1 MLTEALGNVEIQ
13 PLQAA
18 EEAVLGNLFEL
29 YLHDMA
35 EWFGFDLGA
44 DGRYGY
50 KLTSSKAAYLIR
62 VDGALAGFALTHSAA
77 PWLTSPA
84 PWTSTSFSSCGA
96 SDGTGSAPR
105 PRAGSGTA
113 IPPAGWYGYTKRI
126 CRRCHSGAARLPPTR
141 IRRSPRNGASSRTS
155 RGVSFPSIV
164 HDGSHNPNQG

>member
-50 KLTSSKAAYLIR
+50 DVTSDKAAYLVR

-77 PWLTSPA
+77 PWLDEPDSMDVDEFFIVRRFRRHGLGAQVARWLWAQHPGRWLVRVYEPNVPA
-84 PWTSTSFSSCGA
+84 VPFWRGTIAAFTNQDFTEERRLIDGKPWRFFTFDSA
-96 SDGTGSAPR
+96 S
-105 PRAGSGTA
+105 
-113 IPPAGWYGYTKRI
+113 
-126 CRRCHSGAARLPPTR
+126 
-141 IRRSPRNGASSRTS
+141 
-155 RGVSFPSIV
+155 
-164 HDGSHNPNQG
+164 